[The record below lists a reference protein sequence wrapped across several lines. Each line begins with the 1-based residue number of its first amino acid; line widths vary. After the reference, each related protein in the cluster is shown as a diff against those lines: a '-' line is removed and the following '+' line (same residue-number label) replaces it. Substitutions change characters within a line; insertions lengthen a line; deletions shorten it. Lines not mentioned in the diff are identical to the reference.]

1 MKMNIDYDAIHR
13 AARRER
19 TIAINQFLFAPIVA
33 LVRRLTRPEPRKPA
47 AAFPVARSC

>member
-1 MKMNIDYDAIHR
+1 MNIDYDAIHA

-19 TIAINQFLFAPIVA
+19 TLAINRFVFAPIAA

-47 AAFPVARSC
+47 AVFPIVRGC

>member
-1 MKMNIDYDAIHR
+1 MNIDYDAIHA

-19 TIAINQFLFAPIVA
+19 ALAINRFVFAPIAA

-47 AAFPVARSC
+47 AAFHVARSC